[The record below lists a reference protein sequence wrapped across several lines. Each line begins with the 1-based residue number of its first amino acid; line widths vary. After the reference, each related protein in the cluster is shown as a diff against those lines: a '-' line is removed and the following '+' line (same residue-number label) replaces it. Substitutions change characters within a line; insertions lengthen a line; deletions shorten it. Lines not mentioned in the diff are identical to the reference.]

1 MKKDN
6 ILFQYLHRDDG
17 NYKTYGEIIFA
28 NREGL
33 SLEEAE
39 RILREKLIDSEFFY
53 PSKNGIPLFAEHRNS
68 LYFSDWHEFQQF
80 SITNEEPTDSRD
92 LRKVLNQFLE

>member
-1 MKKDN
+1 MQKIN
-6 ILFQYLHRDDG
+6 ISFQYLHRDDG

-28 NREGL
+28 NKESL

-53 PSKNGIPLFAEHRNS
+53 PSKNDIPFFPEHKNS
-68 LYFSDWHEFQQF
+68 LYFSDWYEFQEF
-80 SITNEEPTDSRD
+80 SYTTAEPTDSREI
-92 LRKVLNQFLE
+92 KIFISQFKE